1 MINIIF
7 TDYGREII
15 DTAEDI
21 LEAKQLVAEYRSA
34 FKSSN
39 VFYSFK

>member
-15 DTAEDI
+15 DTADNY
-21 LEAKQLVAEYRSA
+21 LEAKRLVAEYRSA

-39 VFYSFK
+39 VFLSFE